1 MIRLSQI
8 LSVFM
13 AVVIVISGCST
24 VSSISSIQP
33 DVSIRVMEKPH
44 APMPIKEE
52 LSVRTFG
59 SYHFVAQKN
68 GADPLYGV
76 IPLHVNAGYIVLDAL
91 FFAPLILINARGA
104 YPFYEIDYEKAIVRY
119 SDDGQQWYDYK
130 ITSEES
136 DFSKNY
142 YIALDKKSP

>member
-1 MIRLSQI
+1 
-8 LSVFM
+8 
-13 AVVIVISGCST
+13 
-24 VSSISSIQP
+24 
-33 DVSIRVMEKPH
+33 MEKPH